1 MSQNSRNLKLDRLEQ
16 GGLQVEGLE
25 LTIGDVETEQ
35 LWDEPAG
42 PFHMPG
48 IKDLR
53 KWDQRLFDRYDSS
66 YEPTGD
72 ICDLC
77 TFGPCDLTDGKKS
90 ACGLDITSQTAR
102 MNLLTTVMG
111 TAAHISHAREIIDH
125 IIEKFGPDVE
135 IDMGPKNNVEAP
147 MVRVIA
153 GIIPETVSDLL
164 PVVEYCEEELNHLVS
179 ATSTMQ
185 EGSPLEFDSKS
196 FHAGMVDNLALEIAD
211 IAQISAFD
219 MPKGDEDAPLAE
231 IGMGTMDPDKPII
244 LAIGHNVAPGASIID
259 YMVENGLEEEVEIG
273 AVCCNAHDM
282 TRINPHVNVVGAL
295 SKQVKYIRTGA
306 PDVVVIDEQCIRA
319 DILEECEKVGAK
331 LVACSEQAIHELEDV
346 SDLDP
351 DTIVEMMASGE
362 NGVFLPDLSK
372 VGEVAIETAKS
383 IHLDRAGNKA
393 IPDQDELQSII
404 DTCTECGKCDRA
416 CPEFLPIMDA
426 MIEGKEENGGDWSG
440 LENVWDQCIGC
451 TRCDEACPV
460 MEPMSVQETASEHRW
475 KTERYKIRTGRGPV
489 NDTEIRDV
497 GAPIVLGEIP
507 GVVAFVGC
515 DNYPDGGRPVAEVMN
530 DLAERNY
537 IVVVSGCAAMT
548 AGEYTFEDGQT
559 VYEKFDARFDKGG
572 IANVGS
578 CVSNAHIVDAALK
591 IANLFANVPLRD
603 NYEEISDYILNRI
616 GAVGVC
622 WGVYHQKALAIAN
635 GCKRWGIPVVQGPHG
650 VKFRRQELGRPD
662 LDDRWTVK
670 DAKND
675 YEEMNVEPAP
685 EHLGYNAE
693 SIEEMAVMA
702 VKLCMRPNDTQQ
714 GRSIKLSNYID
725 MYKKYFDEYPPDLAK
740 FVRAE
745 KEVPLTERETVMEM
759 LKEEGWE
766 PRKVPNPTLL
776 DAEER
781 LV

>member
-1 MSQNSRNLKLDRLEQ
+1 
-16 GGLQVEGLE
+16 
-25 LTIGDVETEQ
+25 
-35 LWDEPAG
+35 
-42 PFHMPG
+42 
-48 IKDLR
+48 
-53 KWDQRLFDRYDSS
+53 
-66 YEPTGD
+66 
-72 ICDLC
+72 
-77 TFGPCDLTDGKKS
+77 
-90 ACGLDITSQTAR
+90 
-102 MNLLTTVMG
+102 MG
-111 TAAHISHAREIIDH
+111 TAAHLSHARELINH
-125 IIEKFGPDVE
+125 IIEEFGPDVE
-135 IDMGPKNNVEAP
+135 IDMGSKNKVEAP

-153 GIIPETVSDLL
+153 GTIPETVSDLI
-164 PVVEYCEEELNHLVS
+164 PVVEYCEEEVNHLMS
-179 ATSTMQ
+179 STATMQ

-196 FHAGMVDNLALEIAD
+196 FHAGMIDQLALELTD
-211 IAQISAFD
+211 IAQISAYD

-231 IGMGTMDPDKPII
+231 IGMGTMDPEKPVI

-259 YMVENGLEEEVEIG
+259 YMVESGLEEEVEVG

-282 TRINPHVNVVGAL
+282 TRINPHVNVVGGL
-295 SKQVKYIRTGA
+295 SKQVKYIRSGA

-319 DILEECEKVGAK
+319 DILEEVEKVDAK
-331 LVACSEQAIHELEDV
+331 LVACSEQAMHELEDV
-346 SDLDP
+346 SGLEP
-351 DTIVEMMASGE
+351 DTIVETMTSGE
-362 NGVFLPDLSK
+362 PGVFLPELSK

-383 IHLDRAGNKA
+383 IHEDRAGTKS
-393 IPDQDELQSII
+393 IPDEAELQDVI
-404 DTCTECGKCDRA
+404 DTCTECGECNRA
-416 CPEFLPIMDA
+416 CPEFLPIMEA
-426 MIEGKEENGGDWSG
+426 MIEGKSENSNLSETDSASAQTAEGSLEHGGDWSG

-460 MEPMSVQETASEHRW
+460 MEPMSVQETASQHRW
-475 KTERYKIRTGRGPV
+475 KTERYNIRTGRGPV

-537 IVVVSGCAAMT
+537 IVRPSGCAAMT
-548 AGEYTFEDGQT
+548 AGEYTCEDGQT
-559 VYEKFDARFDKGG
+559 VYEKCDARFDKGG

-578 CVSNAHIVDAALK
+578 CVSNSHIVDATIK

-603 NYEEISDYILNRI
+603 NFQEVSDYILNRI

-622 WGVYHQKALAIAN
+622 WGVYHQKALSIAT
-635 GCKRWGIPVVQGPHG
+635 GCQRWGIPVIQGPHG

-662 LDDRWTVK
+662 LDERWVVN
-670 DAKND
+670 DASND
-675 YEEMNVEPAP
+675 YEEVQVEPAP

-725 MYKKYFDEYPPDLAK
+725 LHKNYFDEYPDDLGK
-740 FVRAE
+740 FVRTE

-759 LKEEGWE
+759 LEEEGWE
-766 PRKVPNPTLL
+766 PRPTPNPTIL
-776 DAEER
+776 DEEER
-781 LV
+781 LT